1 MSNEEI
7 ISKDEML
14 NPYKDF
20 YQFLEDMHFSVD
32 RLIKKQNEDYEI
44 SEQLQ
49 GLNIEGYFIWEL
61 QMFVQDFILKEIKK
75 LGLKIESE

>member
-1 MSNEEI
+1 MQTI
-7 ISKDEML
+7 PYLDEL
-14 NPYKDF
+14 LSDKDF